1 MFTITVVIAAYN
13 ESQNIGNLTERLIQ
27 ALDSIPDSSWKLIY
41 VIEGNDGTIDLVR
54 EFASR
59 RAEIE
64 VYYNEQPSGLGNAF
78 RRGFDAV
85 PSDTD
90 FVVTMDADLNHQPE
104 EIPRLL
110 AATREFGADIVVG
123 SRRLH
128 GSSFEGAPL
137 WKTAISRSVNR
148 MTQVTMGL
156 RVGDLTSGF
165 RVYRASALRRIK
177 FHNTGFAFLPEIL
190 VRAAA
195 LRMKI
200 VEQPIRFVFRTSG
213 ESKMRIAST
222 SLSYL
227 KLLARHSVS
236 VSTWLAMTLLL
247 IGLGVRIAFCF
258 PPHKSHVDSDAILS
272 GLCALD
278 VTHGSLPLFDPGGYR
293 ISSQACYVNAGMFYF
308 FGPTRSALAATSV
321 LYGFIFLVFGWLAL
335 REAAG
340 PRAAIPGLLLLV
352 FPPLQFWLV
361 TYPLLGYASIMA
373 ASACTMWLGFRLLRP
388 SLTPS
393 LITSFLFGIS
403 VGFSFWTSPQTIM
416 ISVPIIAMLACKKCV
431 SWRSGLLLALG
442 ALLSLWPYFIVLARQ
457 GVSPFLTSFATQ
469 PVSGMTQLASNA
481 AYLFTYNLP
490 VLFFSG
496 AAQQILVLSLV
507 GMRVLLIGFGLASL
521 TVFVVR
527 RSMDADTGHSRILVF
542 LPLGILLFGCAVYVG
557 SGAGCVRGWTVRYV
571 APLYLAISLAA
582 SLLYRQVNKRRA
594 KAIVLIG
601 AAMLAGLQI
610 REYPMFQSG
619 LRQSQVAAL
628 AGNRATISW
637 LQKNNRD
644 VAIGNYWTV
653 YFLNFDSLRSVIA
666 LPINADDDYFQY
678 SRELQTRQART
689 ALIDQDATHL
699 ESWIK
704 RLGRSGHT
712 EKITGNIMGFIV
724 DDPLDAKAVE
734 ETRASAR

>member
-1 MFTITVVIAAYN
+1 
-13 ESQNIGNLTERLIQ
+13 
-27 ALDSIPDSSWKLIY
+27 
-41 VIEGNDGTIDLVR
+41 
-54 EFASR
+54 
-59 RAEIE
+59 
-64 VYYNEQPSGLGNAF
+64 
-78 RRGFDAV
+78 
-85 PSDTD
+85 
-90 FVVTMDADLNHQPE
+90 
-104 EIPRLL
+104 
-110 AATREFGADIVVG
+110 
-123 SRRLH
+123 
-128 GSSFEGAPL
+128 
-137 WKTAISRSVNR
+137 
-148 MTQVTMGL
+148 
-156 RVGDLTSGF
+156 
-165 RVYRASALRRIK
+165 
-177 FHNTGFAFLPEIL
+177 
-190 VRAAA
+190 
-195 LRMKI
+195 
-200 VEQPIRFVFRTSG
+200 
-213 ESKMRIAST
+213 MRIAST

-236 VSTWLAMTLLL
+236 GSTWLAMTLLL

-388 SLTPS
+388 NLTPS

-469 PVSGMTQLASNA
+469 PVSGTTQLASNA

-490 VLFFSG
+490 VLFFSEV
-496 AAQQILVLSLV
+496 AQQILVLSLV
-507 GMRVLLIGFGLASL
+507 GMRVLLVGFGLASL
-521 TVFVVR
+521 TVFAVR
-527 RSMDADTGHSRILVF
+527 RATDADTGRSRILVL
-542 LPLGILLFGCAVYVG
+542 LPLGILLFGCALYVG
-557 SGAGCVRGWTVRYV
+557 SGAGCIRGWTVRYV
-571 APLYLAISLAA
+571 APLYLAIPLAA
-582 SLLYRQVNKRRA
+582 SLLYRQVNTRRA
-594 KAIVLIG
+594 RAIVLIG
-601 AAMLAGLQI
+601 AAILAALQI

-619 LRQSQVAAL
+619 LRQSQIAAL
-628 AGNRATISW
+628 ADNRATISW
-637 LQKNNRD
+637 LKRNNRD